1 MAATKLALRVVFAA
15 LLVAGGASAKV
26 YVEWRPRMSF
36 MAGYNDNVLL
46 NGSGADGFGQAV
58 PGIKLDIFGDH
69 ALHVELDCQAGIA
82 RLAHPESFGFSSG
95 AFAANETCALG
106 TRAHLSPRDKL
117 DIRASATYAQD
128 PFSIAGFGLLL
139 RPGQNAY
146 SAVFLQHVRPDRP
159 RVHRQI

>member
-46 NGSGADGFGQAV
+46 NGTGADGVGQAV

-69 ALHVELDCQAGIA
+69 ALHVALDCQAGLA
-82 RLAHPESFGFSSG
+82 RICRRATSWTSG
-95 AFAANETCALG
+95 RARP
-106 TRAHLSPRDKL
+106 TRRTRSPS
-117 DIRASATYAQD
+117 RASACCSGRGRTTSSSPA
-128 PFSIAGFGLLL
+128 
-139 RPGQNAY
+139 
-146 SAVFLQHVRPDRP
+146 SAARSSTR
-159 RVHRQI
+159 